1 MCSSSL
7 LRAEVYKHC
16 CVFTLKQAMKEI
28 CLAMQQEIKRPVERT
43 SFGSLVPD
51 SKKGPSPGCCSS
63 NAANPIIPED

>member
-1 MCSSSL
+1 M
-7 LRAEVYKHC
+7 
-16 CVFTLKQAMKEI
+16 FTLKQAMKEI

-63 NAANPIIPED
+63 NAANPIISED